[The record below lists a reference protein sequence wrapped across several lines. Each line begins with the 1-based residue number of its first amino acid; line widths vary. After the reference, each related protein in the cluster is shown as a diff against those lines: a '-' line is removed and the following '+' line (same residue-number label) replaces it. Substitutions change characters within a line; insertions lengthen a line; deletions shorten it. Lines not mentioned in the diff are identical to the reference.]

1 MEQQDFILALT
12 FIDILLRLNFSLI
25 WIEYETAKTDLVG
38 GVRFIKSNMLLSVEN
53 PPL

>member
-38 GVRFIKSNMLLSVEN
+38 GVRFINMLLSVEN